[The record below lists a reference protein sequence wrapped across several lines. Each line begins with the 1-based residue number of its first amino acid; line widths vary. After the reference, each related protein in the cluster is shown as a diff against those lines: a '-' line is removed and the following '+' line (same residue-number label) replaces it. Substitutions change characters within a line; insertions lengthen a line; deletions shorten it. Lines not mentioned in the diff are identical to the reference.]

1 MRHKIKILAAAGLAM
16 MLTGVS
22 VLAFSEVSVLMQ
34 AVSGKVAIR
43 LEEFTVERGKEVSW
57 KENPV
62 VLPGDRLSKIARI
75 FNRGEECYIRA
86 AVVFTD
92 EKKSGNSL
100 SQKNLTGI
108 SDD

>member
-43 LEEFTVERGKEVSW
+43 LEEFTVKGRLLERKSCGAS
-57 KENPV
+57 
-62 VLPGDRLSKIARI
+62 GRQ
-75 FNRGEECYIRA
+75 
-86 AVVFTD
+86 AVKDCQNFQ
-92 EKKSGNSL
+92 SGGRML
-100 SQKNLTGI
+100 YTG
-108 SDD
+108 SGGVYR

>member
-57 KENPV
+57 KENLWCFRETGCQR
-62 VLPGDRLSKIARI
+62 LPEFSIGGRMLYT
-75 FNRGEECYIRA
+75 G
-86 AVVFTD
+86 
-92 EKKSGNSL
+92 SG
-100 SQKNLTGI
+100 GVYR
-108 SDD
+108 

>member
-62 VLPGDRLSKIARI
+62 VLPGDRLSIGGKNAIYGQRWCLPMKRNLEIPFRKKI
-75 FNRGEECYIRA
+75 
-86 AVVFTD
+86 
-92 EKKSGNSL
+92 
-100 SQKNLTGI
+100 
-108 SDD
+108 

>member
-43 LEEFTVERGKEVSW
+43 LEEFTVERERKSPGKKILWCFRETGCQR
-57 KENPV
+57 
-62 VLPGDRLSKIARI
+62 LPEFSIGGKNAIYGQRWCLPMKRNLEIPFRKKI
-75 FNRGEECYIRA
+75 
-86 AVVFTD
+86 
-92 EKKSGNSL
+92 
-100 SQKNLTGI
+100 
-108 SDD
+108 

>member
-43 LEEFTVERGKEVSW
+43 LEEFTVERGKEVS
-57 KENPV
+57 
-62 VLPGDRLSKIARI
+62 
-75 FNRGEECYIRA
+75 
-86 AVVFTD
+86 
-92 EKKSGNSL
+92 
-100 SQKNLTGI
+100 
-108 SDD
+108 